1 MQMKKYRYQ
10 CSLLT
15 DVVITSSAGSE
26 GYKESLD
33 YIPGSKFLGIV
44 ANKLYDES
52 NESKTLDL
60 FHNGVV
66 HFGDASIAIG
76 KNDSFK
82 IPFSWYHK
90 KGKSLSESVYLHH
103 LLSNEDKQNG
113 EQLKQAREGYFSP
126 DLKKYVVIEQ
136 DFAIKSAHDREMR
149 KSKDSQM
156 YGYYSLKKG
165 SKWSF
170 VVTDES
176 GKYADEVKTIL
187 EGKHRVGRSRSAEYG
202 LVEIEFVEECEVPVN
217 LEYKDELILYAQS
230 NLCFY
235 INGKS
240 TAQPTSQQLIGID
253 SANILWEKSQVRSR
267 NYKTWNRHRNN
278 KDADRIIIEKGSV
291 LVVHLKENLSSEF
304 FEKGIGSHKN
314 EGFGDVLI
322 NPGFLASETSKLPYS
337 LTKVEQQYEGHF
349 AVIDGPN
356 DLGIL
361 ACLKA
366 REEGNNFDAKIDKL
380 VNEFKQ
386 KFEKDFDGISK
397 SQWGTIR
404 NFGKNANSYQVFE
417 KLVFGQPDF
426 GALYRGQSEPD
437 WRKKDR
443 RGKLETFVKR
453 INTDADRLPFIV
465 KLSSLMSKKD

>member
-1 MQMKKYRYQ
+1 M
-10 CSLLT
+10 
-15 DVVITSSAGSE
+15 
-26 GYKESLD
+26 
-33 YIPGSKFLGIV
+33 GIV

-52 NESKTLDL
+52 NKLKTLDL
-60 FHNGVV
+60 FHNGMV

-76 KNDSFK
+76 KNDSYK

-90 KGKSLSESVYLHH
+90 KGDSLSDLVYIHH
-103 LLSNEDKQNG
+103 LISAQDRKNG
-113 EQLKQAREGYFSP
+113 EQFKQAREGYFFR

-176 GKYADEVKTIL
+176 GKYADEIKTIL
-187 EGKHRVGRSRSAEYG
+187 EGKHRIGRSRSAEYG
-202 LVEIEFVEECEVPVN
+202 LVEIAFVEECPTTVK

-240 TAQPTSQQLIGID
+240 TAQPTAQQLTGVD
-253 SANILWEKSQVRSR
+253 SATIVWAKSQVRSR

-291 LVVHLKENLSSEF
+291 LVVQLKESISSEF

-314 EGFGDVLI
+314 EGFGDVII
-322 NPGFLASETSKLPYS
+322 NPDFLAGETSKLPYS
-337 LTKVEQQYEGHF
+337 LNKVEQQYEEHF
-349 AVIDGPN
+349 AVKNEAKAKDMYML
-356 DLGIL
+356 D
-361 ACLKA
+361 CLQA
-366 REEGNNFDAKIDKL
+366 REEGNSFDAKIDKL

-386 KFEKDFDGISK
+386 KFEKDFDGITK

-417 KLVFGQPDF
+417 KLVFLQPDF
-426 GALYRGQSEPD
+426 GILYRGQSEPD

-443 RGKLETFVKR
+443 RGKLETFVKH